1 MSDTTIEELGS
12 LIKEFKSTNDKILD
26 AQKAQG
32 VGQVGLTSG
41 VSQLVEKQ
49 KGIESRIDILEA
61 GLKVPFMKNMAEQ
74 NNPSFTEEEKSN
86 LGEKYLKAM
95 EVLSIPEYKAA
106 YLDILIKG
114 NNANPES
121 HKLARAQSEKA
132 MIVADDATGGIF
144 APPEFVNVLIR
155 DIVQISEWRS
165 LVTVRNT
172 TKRSIWQPKR
182 TRTTKAS
189 RVAESGTQGETQ
201 NPLFGPIEIPAYK
214 AFARVDISDED
225 LEDPIFNLEA
235 FLREDWAEQFAL
247 LEGQEITNGTGVG
260 ECTGITTDLTVPELE
275 TAASLTIAADDLI
288 KLYATP
294 KSGYAKNFTW
304 VMNRTTQSVVRR
316 LKDSSNRYLWD
327 MGFNASPSGM
337 AQRAPMT
344 ILGAPVVEMNDVPDV
359 AAGKYSIILG
369 DFKKGYTMVDRI
381 NLSILRDVYSQAG
394 TGMVRIFARKRFGGK
409 PVQQEAMAKLK
420 IKA

>member
-1 MSDTTIEELGS
+1 MSNEKTIEELGG
-12 LIKEFKSTNDKILD
+12 LVKEFKDINEKVLKNQDL
-26 AQKAQG
+26 QG
-32 VGQVGLTSG
+32 HG
-41 VSQLVEKQ
+41 VSELKAKQ
-49 KGIESRIDILEA
+49 SAVESRIDILEA
-61 GLKVPFMKNMAEQ
+61 SLKRPFLAAQAEK
-74 NNPSFTEEEKSN
+74 NNPTFTDEEKSG
-86 LGEKYLKAM
+86 LGERYVKAM
-95 EVLSIPEYKAA
+95 EVLSVPEYKAA
-106 YLDILIKG
+106 YLDILLKG
-114 NNANPES
+114 NNALQES
-121 HKLARAQSEKA
+121 HKIVRAQSEKA

-144 APPEFVNVLIR
+144 APPEFVNVLIK

-182 TRTTKAS
+182 TRTTTAG
-189 RVAESGTQGETQ
+189 RVAESGTQSETQ

-225 LEDPIFNLEA
+225 LEDPIFDLEG

-247 LEGQEITNGTGVG
+247 LEGSEITNGSGVG
-260 ECTGITTDLTVPELE
+260 QCTGITTDLTIPEM
-275 TAASLTIAADDLI
+275 TSAVSGGFNADDLI
-288 KLYATP
+288 KLNATP

-304 VMNRTTQSVVRR
+304 VMNRTTISYVRR
-316 LKDSSNRYLWD
+316 LKDSANRYLWD
-327 MGFNASPSGM
+327 MGFNSSPSGM

-344 ILGAPVVEMNDVPDV
+344 ILGSPVVEMNDVPNIAV
-359 AAGKYSIILG
+359 GAYSVIVG
-369 DFKKGYTMVDRI
+369 DFARGYTMVDRV

-420 IKA
+420 IST